1 MVWIYIEGI
10 REEKCQDWKFCWKK
24 LTFFKNKFN
33 FFKNIFK
40 KFKFHT
46 NYSTIVNPCTFFQN
60 LSIFIAWTPSIYSFL
75 RRILIQTRTTV
86 CSVVTIPMKKKILRF
101 QTRSMDVY
109 IYRNLMNIFL
119 FIFIF
124 SQSMMLNWVCVC
136 HRKFIN
142 SWDFQSLHLD
152 RR

>member
-1 MVWIYIEGI
+1 MVWIYLKGLERKNVKIGNFA
-10 REEKCQDWKFCWKK
+10 EKN

-60 LSIFIAWTPSIYSFL
+60 FSIFIAWTPSIYSFL
-75 RRILIQTRTTV
+75 RRILIQTRTTE

-124 SQSMMLNWVCVC
+124 SQSMMLNWVCVSSQI
-136 HRKFIN
+136 HQFMRFSIAT
-142 SWDFQSLHLD
+142 S
-152 RR
+152 R